1 MTTLLPKILSGF
13 FIAILALSPVTVMAA
28 ENFGIAATVNKDAI
42 SESDLDARMR
52 LVFATAGL
60 RDTKDNRAKAR
71 SQALNSL
78 VEEQLKIQE
87 AERQNIVITPE
98 EVNQGFEAI
107 AAQNKMTGE
116 QFADLMQKQGI
127 SKSTLLNQIKAQIA
141 WTKVVQRV
149 LRPKVDVSENDVK
162 AKMERVKANIGQ
174 IEYKA
179 SEIFLPVNAEAD
191 EKQTQQL
198 AGQLIEEIKNG
209 KAPFAVVAQQ
219 FSKSASAPAGGS
231 LGWVQEGQLPKEMD
245 VVLKSL
251 SVGQISPPI
260 RGLSGFHILMLD
272 EKRAVSGDTL
282 PSEEEVLNSIGFERL
297 DRLQQR
303 YLADIRSSAFIDK
316 R

>member
-1 MTTLLPKILSGF
+1 MNRFLRHILSGL
-13 FIAILALSPVTVMAA
+13 FIFTLVTLPVGVRAA
-28 ENFGIAATVNKDAI
+28 EQFGIAATVNKDAI

-52 LVFATAGL
+52 LVFASAGL

-87 AERQNIVITPE
+87 AKRQNIDITPE
-98 EVNQGFEAI
+98 DVSQGFEAI
-107 AAQNKMTGE
+107 AAQNNMSGE
-116 QFADLMQKQGI
+116 QFAALMEKQGI
-127 SKSTLLNQIKAQIA
+127 SKSTLLNQIKSQIA

-149 LRPKVDVSENDVK
+149 LRPKIDVSENDVK
-162 AKMERVKANIGQ
+162 AKMERIKANIGK

-191 EKQTQQL
+191 ENQTKQL
-198 AGQLIEEIKNG
+198 ANQLIEEIKNA

-219 FSKSASAPAGGS
+219 FSKSASAPQGGS

-251 SVGQISPPI
+251 TEGQISPPI

-282 PSEEEVLNSIGFERL
+282 PSEEDVLNSIGFERL

-303 YLADIRSSAFIDK
+303 YLADIRSAAFIDK